1 MNQSVLQYAVEQ
13 AEGLADEAVAAGEA
27 HLHLRVVG
35 QRVDRLILL
44 GRSLIFRGIR
54 PPVCRVS
61 R

>member
-1 MNQSVLQYAVEQ
+1 MMNQSVLQYAVEQ

-27 HLHLRVVG
+27 PLHLRVVG

-44 GRSLIFRGIR
+44 GRSRGIR